1 MASIAN
7 EVMQGLRS
15 GYGFVD
21 QTIET
26 ARADRE
32 YKEQRALKES
42 QKAAGLTA
50 LEKLGADATPEDRL
64 EAVASA
70 RADEALRA
78 GDLGNFTQ
86 HFSAAAN
93 MREFKRGRALER
105 ADKAFAASGDY
116 NAYLGAYNEL
126 RDGIELKSIRRA
138 ERGAPG
144 DERGSTTGNK
154 FELVYARG
162 GREEKR
168 VVDEDALKGILGV
181 LRDPVRAREIE
192 LANALESHKAALKRA
207 EKTHDTN
214 EDIRKTV
221 MTDPGKRIV
230 KVGKDETA
238 INVDTGATFTGS
250 GAGGDGRPRGGLTK
264 EQLSVL
270 KAIEDHAREN
280 YGESLGNMPGPRS
293 HTTESTRLT
302 NIGTE
307 LYINALRAG
316 VDLTPPK
323 AVEIAKNGKIGRAT
337 VRLPDGNTAQVPAV
351 QYEGKVY
358 PIGELPTPAQRPSPA
373 GFPRVSPQEQATR
386 DGDRVRVL
394 REKLAAEQAKLAA
407 AANEDA
413 RAQIEQTIAGL
424 KRELARATQS
434 APTPA
439 APAAAPVTPASVAA
453 QGGEITLS
461 ARDRMAAQARLNQL
475 LAQRE
480 AMLKARQ
487 DTTELDAAI
496 GRYVRALGDAAG
508 TIRR

>member
-78 GDLGNFTQ
+78 GDLGNFIQ

-138 ERGAPG
+138 EREAPG
-144 DERGSTTGNK
+144 DERGAGNK

-162 GREEKR
+162 GKEEKR

-181 LRDPVRAREIE
+181 LRDPVKAREIE

-238 INVDTGATFTGS
+238 INVDTGATFTGG

-358 PIGELPTPAQRPSPA
+358 PIGELPAQRPSPA
-373 GFPRVSPQEQATR
+373 GFPRVSPPR
-386 DGDRVRVL
+386 GRP
-394 REKLAAEQAKLAA
+394 
-407 AANEDA
+407 
-413 RAQIEQTIAGL
+413 
-424 KRELARATQS
+424 S
-434 APTPA
+434 PPAPP
-439 APAAAPVTPASVAA
+439 PVNVAPVST

-496 GRYVRALGDAAG
+496 GRYVRALGGAAG

>member
-1 MASIAN
+1 MATPIFDAI
-7 EVMQGLRS
+7 EKGLEASR
-15 GYGFVD
+15 
-21 QTIET
+21 
-26 ARADRE
+26 RDRE
-32 YKEQRALKES
+32 YYESRELKEAQRRS
-42 QKAAGLTA
+42 GLEA
-50 LEKLGADATPEDRL
+50 LNRLGADATPEDRL

-93 MREFKRGRALER
+93 MREFKRSRALER

-138 ERGAPG
+138 EREAAG

-238 INVDTGATFTGS
+238 INVDTGATFTGG
-250 GAGGDGRPRGGLTK
+250 GAGRPDPQNRLLDNDIVDHVAKLEGLGTKDLVNNTFNLTSRGEEVANVAQMLRRTAPD
-264 EQLSVL
+264 L
-270 KAIEDHAREN
+270 
-280 YGESLGNMPGPRS
+280 P
-293 HTTESTRLT
+293 TTEL
-302 NIGTE
+302 
-307 LYINALRAG
+307 
-316 VDLTPPK
+316 VK
-323 AVEIAKNGKIGRAT
+323 IAKNGKIGRAT

-358 PIGELPTPAQRPSPA
+358 PIGELPMQPQRPAASPA
-373 GFPRVSPQEQATR
+373 GFPRVSPQEQAAR

-394 REKLAAEQAKLAA
+394 REELAAEQAKLAA

-424 KRELARATQS
+424 ERELARATQS

-439 APAAAPVTPASVAA
+439 TPAAAPVTPASVAA

-496 GRYVRALGDAAG
+496 GRYVRALGGAAG

>member
-93 MREFKRGRALER
+93 MREFKRSRALER

-138 ERGAPG
+138 EREAPG

-162 GREEKR
+162 GRDEKR

-238 INVDTGATFTGS
+238 INVDTGATFTGG
-250 GAGGDGRPRGGLTK
+250 GAGRPDPQNRLLDNDIVDHVAKLEGLGTKDLVNNTFNLTSRGEEVANVAQMLRRTAPD
-264 EQLSVL
+264 L
-270 KAIEDHAREN
+270 
-280 YGESLGNMPGPRS
+280 P
-293 HTTESTRLT
+293 TTEL
-302 NIGTE
+302 
-307 LYINALRAG
+307 
-316 VDLTPPK
+316 VK
-323 AVEIAKNGKIGRAT
+323 IAKNGKIGRAT

-358 PIGELPTPAQRPSPA
+358 PIGELPAQRPAPA
-373 GFPRVSPQEQATR
+373 GFPRVSPQEQAAR

-394 REKLAAEQAKLAA
+394 REELAAEQAKLAA

-424 KRELARATQS
+424 ERELARATQS

-496 GRYVRALGDAAG
+496 GRYVRALGGAAG